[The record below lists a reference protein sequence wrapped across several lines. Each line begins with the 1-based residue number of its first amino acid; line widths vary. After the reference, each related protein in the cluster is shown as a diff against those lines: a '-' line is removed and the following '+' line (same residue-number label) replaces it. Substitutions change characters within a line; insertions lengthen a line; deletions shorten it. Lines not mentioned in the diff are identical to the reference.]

1 MNKYHVI
8 MMAPRRLSL
17 ALFLLL
23 AACVTEATA
32 QEIWTMP
39 KELPTTP
46 PGATPATFPLPRFEW
61 LQRIIENNAKANKA
75 PETIQLVFD
84 GDSITDGWQGKGRR
98 TFDERYGKIG
108 VFDFGLS
115 GDRTQNLLWRLYN
128 GQVDKVRPK
137 LVVLLIGTNN
147 IGFGEKPEDAAAG
160 VKAVVEEYRKRL
172 PESVILLQAVFPRG
186 QSPQDQARPKID
198 TLNREIAKLA
208 DGEKVVFLDFGEKF
222 LNPDGSV
229 NADLMPDFLH
239 PNDKGYVVWAD
250 AIQPVI
256 DKYFPPR

>member
-1 MNKYHVI
+1 MNKKNVI
-8 MMAPRRLSL
+8 RAVLPRLSVVASL
-17 ALFLLL
+17 ML
-23 AACVTEATA
+23 AACVGEAAA

-39 KELPTTP
+39 TELPAPP

-61 LQRIIENNAKANKA
+61 LQRIIENNAKANKS
-75 PETIQLVFD
+75 PETIKLVFD
-84 GDSITDGWQGKGRR
+84 GDSITDGWQGRGRR
-98 TFDERYGKIG
+98 IYDEHYAKIG

-128 GQVDKVRPK
+128 GQVDKVRPR

-208 DGEKVVFLDFGEKF
+208 DGEKVVFLDLGEKF

-239 PNDKGYVVWAD
+239 PNEKGYAVWAD

-256 DKYFPPR
+256 DKYFPAP